1 MASLRERKKAETRQR
16 ITDVATLMF
25 VARGFDNVSIA
36 EIAEAADVSKVTV
49 FNYFPRKEDIF
60 FDREPQ
66 AQELLTTAVR
76 DRETDESPVQAV
88 RRLFIRQA
96 EQGHP
101 LGGFQDRFVAF
112 WRTVLDSAALRARA
126 REGMDELTACLAKAI
141 AETSDD
147 PSPDV
152 TAAVIMA
159 TFRAVFARGIARM
172 SAGSTAAEVT
182 ADHVAAINRAFDRL
196 AGGIS

>member
-1 MASLRERKKAETRQR
+1 MRERKKAETRQR
-16 ITDVATLMF
+16 IADVATLMF
-25 VARGFDNVSIA
+25 VTRGFDNVSIA

-60 FDREPQ
+60 FDRGPQ
-66 AQELLTTAVR
+66 AMELLTAAVR
-76 DRETDESPVQAV
+76 DRAPDESPVRAM
-88 RRLFIRQA
+88 RRLFVRQA
-96 EQGHP
+96 EEGHP

-112 WRTVLDSAALRARA
+112 WRTVLDSAALRSRA
-126 REGMDELTACLAKAI
+126 REGMDELTACLAKVI

-152 TAAVIMA
+152 TAAVIMGA
-159 TFRAVFARGIARM
+159 FQAVFAQGVARM
-172 SAGSTAAEVT
+172 LAGSTAVEVT
-182 ADHVAAINRAFDRL
+182 ADHIVAVNRAFDRL